1 MKKTAFAL
9 ILVISAL
16 LFAACGSLPGE
27 HRVLRENSAAEY
39 VTLADGYFSQEKYAK
54 ASEYYEKALQLTE
67 STTTVTYKLACSYA
81 YEGEYEK
88 AIPLFSSLLDQDPQ
102 NRTIKE
108 SLAYVTVMSG
118 DVRGGKDLYEELA
131 ADFPKDAKLLKN
143 YILTLIQSKNYD
155 EAEEKI
161 KLYKSLFGTD
171 SDSQLLDRKLQDAL
185 KPAEETSEEASK
197 ET

>member
-1 MKKTAFAL
+1 MKNTAFAL
-9 ILVISAL
+9 IFVISAL

-27 HRVLRENSAAEY
+27 QRVLRENSAAEY
-39 VTLADGYFSQEKYAK
+39 LTLADGYFSQEKYAK
-54 ASEYYEKALQLTE
+54 ACEYYEKALQLTE
-67 STTTVTYKLACSYA
+67 NTNTVAYKLACSYA

-131 ADFPKDAKLLKN
+131 ADFPEDAKLLKN

-155 EAEEKI
+155 EAEETI
-161 KLYKSLFGTD
+161 KLYKSLFGDD

-185 KPAEETSEEASK
+185 KPAEETPDES
-197 ET
+197 

>member
-1 MKKTAFAL
+1 MKNTAFAL
-9 ILVISAL
+9 IFVISAL
-16 LFAACGSLPGE
+16 LFASCGSLPGE
-27 HRVLRENSAAEY
+27 QRVLRENSAAEY

-67 STTTVTYKLACSYA
+67 STDTVTYKLACSYA

-88 AIPLFSSLLDQDPQ
+88 AMPLFSDLLDKDPQ

-118 DVRGGKDLYEELA
+118 DVRGGGELYEELA
-131 ADFPKDAKLLKN
+131 ADFPEDGKLLKN
-143 YILTLIQSKNYD
+143 YVLTLIQSKNFD
-155 EAEEKI
+155 AAEDKI

-171 SDSQLLDRKLQDAL
+171 SNSQLLDRKLQEAL
-185 KPAEETSEEASK
+185 KPAEETSD
-197 ET
+197 

>member
-9 ILVISAL
+9 VLVLVAL
-16 LFAACGSLPGE
+16 VFTACGSLPGE
-27 HRVLRENSAAEY
+27 QRVLRENSAAEY

-67 STTTVTYKLACSYA
+67 STDTVCYKLACSYA

-88 AIPLFSSLLDQDPQ
+88 AMPLFSDLLDKDPQ

-118 DVRGGKDLYEELA
+118 DVRGGGELYEELA
-131 ADFPKDAKLLKN
+131 ADFPEDGKLLKN
-143 YILTLIQSKNYD
+143 YVLTLIQSKNFD
-155 EAEEKI
+155 AAEDKI

-171 SDSQLLDRKLQDAL
+171 SNSQLLDRKLQEAL
-185 KPAEETSEEASK
+185 KPAEETPDES
-197 ET
+197 

>member
-9 ILVISAL
+9 VLILVAL
-16 LFAACGSLPGE
+16 VFTACGSLPGE
-27 HRVLRENSAAEY
+27 QRVLRENSAAEY

-67 STTTVTYKLACSYA
+67 STDTVTYKLACSYA

-88 AIPLFSSLLDQDPQ
+88 AAPLFSELLDKDPQ

-118 DVRGGKDLYEELA
+118 DVRGGGQLYEELA
-131 ADFPKDAKLLKN
+131 ADFPEDGKLLKN
-143 YILTLIQSKNYD
+143 YVLTLIQSKNFD
-155 EAEEKI
+155 AAEEKI

-171 SDSQLLDRKLQDAL
+171 SNSQVLDRKLQEAL
-185 KPAEETSEEASK
+185 KPAEETPDES
-197 ET
+197 